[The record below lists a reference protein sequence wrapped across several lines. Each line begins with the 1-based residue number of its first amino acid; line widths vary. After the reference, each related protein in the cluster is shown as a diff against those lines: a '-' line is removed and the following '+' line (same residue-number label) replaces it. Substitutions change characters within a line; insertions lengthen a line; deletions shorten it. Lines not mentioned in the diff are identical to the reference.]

1 MRLANVT
8 CKKVEEYL
16 TRSQTVVIPVGSIEN
31 HGKHMPLGTDTPDPG
46 QNRGASGGEIRRDD
60 RAHHPLRSHQHHHGL
75 HRHHH
80 PGHRRPGHDLTK
92 VTDSLFRY
100 GFRKFV
106 ILNGHGGNNKA
117 IETVGMQLHRRGAWL
132 ANLNW
137 WLMAGELNPE
147 WKGGHGGAEETAG
160 VMGVDPALIDYDYI
174 NEPMDLI
181 DDVAPNM
188 KTTGWG
194 TVDYKGATV
203 VFPREMHNYSGNGW
217 YGKDEPPSGNRG
229 VGSGDAAHLRR
240 LHGGLPHRAGKT
252 GPAQGR
258 NLKDKQET

>member
-31 HGKHMPLGTDTPDPG
+31 HGKHMPLGTDTLIPDKIVELLEEKSGVMIAPTIPY
-46 QNRGASGGEIRRDD
+46 GATNTIMGCTGTITLGTD
-60 RAHHPLRSHQHHHGL
+60 GL
-75 HRHHH
+75 VMI
-80 PGHRRPGHDLTK
+80 LTK

-137 WLMAGELNPE
+137 MAYGRR
-147 WKGGHGGAEETAG
+147 AEPGVEGRATAALRRPRRH
-160 VMGVDPALIDYDYI
+160 GVDPSLI
-174 NEPMDLI
+174 
-181 DDVAPNM
+181 V
-188 KTTGWG
+188 TT
-194 TVDYKGATV
+194 T
-203 VFPREMHNYSGNGW
+203 
-217 YGKDEPPSGNRG
+217 
-229 VGSGDAAHLRR
+229 
-240 LHGGLPHRAGKT
+240 
-252 GPAQGR
+252 
-258 NLKDKQET
+258 